1 MNKTIRKINPIL
13 KSTHYRLMKRNI
25 EKNMVMFGNIDQ
37 FSENCLACGR
47 PYVHL
52 TMYIHMHA
60 HTHKTVFAHVP
71 SGKSGRLPMELLAIP
86 CVALSLR
93 S

>member
-1 MNKTIRKINPIL
+1 MI
-13 KSTHYRLMKRNI
+13 
-25 EKNMVMFGNIDQ
+25 MFGNIDQ

-60 HTHKTVFAHVP
+60 HTHTKQCLLMFLQANLAGYPWNCWQSRVWHFP
-71 SGKSGRLPMELLAIP
+71 DGRDGISPYKEL
-86 CVALSLR
+86 
-93 S
+93 